1 MGKPV
6 EAYSTMKNI
15 LNCIATHFLWLF
27 ELYNFRIN
35 NSEYNASF
43 GGQGM
48 VELKNATIKICF
60 VSDREKIYLEF
71 SPIKGWPAG
80 DVVTMDLLCEL
91 LTGQSIDT
99 AILTDKSIKFVKDH
113 FGDVI
118 SLFSENDLNELL
130 STK

>member
-1 MGKPV
+1 
-6 EAYSTMKNI
+6 
-15 LNCIATHFLWLF
+15 
-27 ELYNFRIN
+27 
-35 NSEYNASF
+35 
-43 GGQGM
+43 M
-48 VELKNATIKICF
+48 VELENANIKICF

-71 SPIKGWPAG
+71 SPIKGWPEG
-80 DVVTMDLLCEL
+80 DVVTVDLLYEQI
-91 LTGQSIDT
+91 TGQSIDT